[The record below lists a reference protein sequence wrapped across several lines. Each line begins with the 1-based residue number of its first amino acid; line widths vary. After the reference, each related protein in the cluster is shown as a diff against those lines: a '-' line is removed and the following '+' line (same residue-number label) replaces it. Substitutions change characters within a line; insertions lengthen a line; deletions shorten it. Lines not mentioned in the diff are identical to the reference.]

1 VGVEAI
7 EAPQVMEVPA
17 TLVRPIRSG
26 TSMGQTSRVVQ
37 QVILASLQ

>member
-7 EAPQVMEVPA
+7 EAPQVMEVAA

-26 TSMGQTSRVVQ
+26 ASMGQTSQVIQ
-37 QVILASLQ
+37 QVTLASLQ